1 MDAFFTQPLERQRLI
16 HEEAGRRL
24 GLSAGS
30 VEKDLWVCW
39 TLRALFRLPSS
50 GPHLT
55 FKGGTSLSKGWKL
68 IDRFSEDIDVVIN
81 REFLG
86 FAGAD
91 APEEAPSNKQRVK
104 RLEALMLAAQHHI
117 RDVLSAEL
125 EQEIRRLLPSMDLW
139 KLEPDTDDPDGQT
152 LLFHYP
158 PAMGATAYVRP
169 VVKIELGARSDTEPS
184 ATPEITPYLAAA
196 LPGEIADSRFTVRAV
211 APERTFWEKAALLH
225 EETYR
230 EGSAAPKARLARHYY
245 DLWCLITRGVA
256 ERAEA
261 DTGLFD
267 RVAAHRAVFFRRSR
281 DAQESFKPGSLRLV
295 PADDSRAHWRRDYD
309 AMRESMFF
317 GEVPEFA
324 EILAVV
330 GRFEEDFNSRRHRG
344 SQPKRNHDR

>member
-1 MDAFFTQPLERQRLI
+1 MDAFLTQPVDRQRLI
-16 HEEAGRRL
+16 YEEAARRL

-39 TLRALFRLPSS
+39 TLRALFRLPAS

-68 IDRFSEDIDVVIN
+68 IDRFSEDIDIVIN

-86 FAGAD
+86 FGGVD
-91 APEEAPSNKQRVK
+91 APEDAPSNKQRVK

-117 RDVLSAEL
+117 RDVLGPAL
-125 EQEIRRLLPSMDLW
+125 AQEIRRLLPSTDRW
-139 KLEPDTDDPDGQT
+139 KLEPDADDPDAQT

-158 PAMGATAYVRP
+158 PAMGAAAYVRP

-184 ATPEITPYLAAA
+184 ATPEIAPYLADAF
-196 LPGEIADSRFTVRAV
+196 PDDVPDSRFTVHAV
-211 APERTFWEKAALLH
+211 APERTFWEKVALLH

-230 EGSAAPKARLARHYY
+230 EGSATPKARLARHYY

-256 ERAEA
+256 ERAGR
-261 DTGLFD
+261 DRGLFD

-281 DAQESFKPGSLRLV
+281 DAQASFRPGSLRLV
-295 PADDSRAHWRRDYD
+295 PAEDRRALWQRDYD
-309 AMRESMFF
+309 AMRDSMFF
-317 GEVPEFA
+317 GETPEFA

-330 GRFEEDFNSRRHRG
+330 NRFEEDFNSTRQRNFEP
-344 SQPKRNHDR
+344 QP

>member
-1 MDAFFTQPLERQRLI
+1 MDTFLTQPVERQRVVY
-16 HEEAGRRL
+16 EEGGRRL

-39 TLRALFRLPSS
+39 TLRALFRLSSS

-68 IDRFSEDIDVVIN
+68 IDRFSEDIDIVIN

-86 FAGAD
+86 FGGAD
-91 APEEAPSNKQRVK
+91 APEDASNKQRGK
-104 RLEALMLAAQHHI
+104 RLEALMLAAQHHV
-117 RDVLSAEL
+117 RDVLGPAL
-125 EQEIRRLLPSMDLW
+125 EQEIRHLLPSRDRW
-139 KLEPDTDDPDGQT
+139 KLEPDADDPDAQT

-158 PAMGATAYVRP
+158 PTMGAAAYVRP

-184 ATPEITPYLAAA
+184 ATPEIAPYLAEAFPDEVPDA
-196 LPGEIADSRFTVRAV
+196 RFTVHAV

-230 EGSAAPKARLARHYY
+230 EGSATPKARLARHYY

-256 ERAEA
+256 ERAA
-261 DTGLFD
+261 RDTALFD

-281 DAQESFKPGSLRLV
+281 DAQASFKPGSIRIV
-295 PADDSRAHWRRDYD
+295 PARRPPSPVAARLRRHARIHVLRRRAGFRRDSR
-309 AMRESMFF
+309 
-317 GEVPEFA
+317 
-324 EILAVV
+324 
-330 GRFEEDFNSRRHRG
+330 SR
-344 SQPKRNHDR
+344 QPF

>member
-1 MDAFFTQPLERQRLI
+1 MDAFLTQPLERQRVI
-16 HEEAGRRL
+16 YEEAGRRL

-68 IDRFSEDIDVVIN
+68 IDRFSEDIDIVIS

-86 FAGAD
+86 FGGAD
-91 APEEAPSNKQRVK
+91 APEDAPSNKQRVK
-104 RLEALMLAAQHHI
+104 RLEALMLAAQNHI
-117 RDVLSAEL
+117 RDVLGPAL
-125 EQEIRRLLPSMDLW
+125 EQEIRHLLPSTARW
-139 KLEPDTDDPDGQT
+139 TLEPDADDPDAQT

-158 PAMGATAYVRP
+158 AAMGAAAYVRP

-184 ATPEITPYLAAA
+184 ATPEIAPYLAEVFHDEV
-196 LPGEIADSRFTVRAV
+196 PDSRFTVHAV
-211 APERTFWEKAALLH
+211 APERTFWEKVALLH

-230 EGSAAPKARLARHYY
+230 EGSVAPKARLARHYY

-256 ERAEA
+256 ERAA
-261 DTGLFD
+261 RDTGLFD
-267 RVAAHRAVFFRRSR
+267 RVATHRAVFFRRSR
-281 DAQESFKPGSLRLV
+281 DAQASFKPGSLRLV
-295 PADDSRAHWRRDYD
+295 PADDRLAQWRRDYD

-317 GEVPEFA
+317 GEAPEFA

-330 GRFEEDFNSRRHRG
+330 SRFEEDFNSGRPRHFEP
-344 SQPKRNHDR
+344 QP

>member
-1 MDAFFTQPLERQRLI
+1 MDAFLSQPVERQRI
-16 HEEAGRRL
+16 IYEEAGRRL

-68 IDRFSEDIDVVIN
+68 IDRFSEDIDIVIS

-86 FAGAD
+86 FGGAD
-91 APEEAPSNKQRVK
+91 APEDAPSKKQRAK
-104 RLEALMLAAQHHI
+104 RLEALMLAAQKHI
-117 RDVLSAEL
+117 REVLGPAL
-125 EQEIRRLLPSMDLW
+125 EGEIRHLLPSTARW
-139 KLEPDTDDPDGQT
+139 TLEPDVDDPDGQT

-158 PAMGATAYVRP
+158 PAQGAAAYVRP

-184 ATPEITPYLAAA
+184 ATPKIAPYLAEVFPDDVPDA
-196 LPGEIADSRFTVRAV
+196 EFTVHAV
-211 APERTFWEKAALLH
+211 APERTFWEKVALLH

-230 EGSAAPKARLARHYY
+230 EGAAAPKARLARHYY

-256 ERAEA
+256 ERAA
-261 DTGLFD
+261 RDTGLFE

-281 DAQESFKPGSLRLV
+281 DAQASFAPGSLRLV
-295 PADDSRAHWRRDYD
+295 PAHDRRLRWRRDYD

-317 GEVPEFA
+317 GEAPSFDQ
-324 EILAVV
+324 ILAVV
-330 GRFEEDFNSRRHRG
+330 SGFESTFNNKPR
-344 SQPKRNHDR
+344 

>member
-1 MDAFFTQPLERQRLI
+1 MDAFFTQPLERQRVI
-16 HEEAGRRL
+16 YEEAGRQL

-86 FAGAD
+86 FAGAG

-117 RDVLSAEL
+117 RDVLGPEL
-125 EQEIRRLLPSMDLW
+125 ELEIRRLLPSMDLW
-139 KLEPDTDDPDGQT
+139 KLEPDNDDPDGQT

-196 LPGEIADSRFTVRAV
+196 LPSEVADSRF
-211 APERTFWEKAALLH
+211 
-225 EETYR
+225 
-230 EGSAAPKARLARHYY
+230 S
-245 DLWCLITRGVA
+245 
-256 ERAEA
+256 
-261 DTGLFD
+261 
-267 RVAAHRAVFFRRSR
+267 FFSW
-281 DAQESFKPGSLRLV
+281 P
-295 PADDSRAHWRRDYD
+295 
-309 AMRESMFF
+309 
-317 GEVPEFA
+317 
-324 EILAVV
+324 
-330 GRFEEDFNSRRHRG
+330 
-344 SQPKRNHDR
+344 

>member
-1 MDAFFTQPLERQRLI
+1 MDVFLTQSVERQRVLY
-16 HEEAGRRL
+16 EEAGRRL

-68 IDRFSEDIDVVIN
+68 IERFSEDIDIVID

-86 FAGAD
+86 FGGAD
-91 APEEAPSNKQRVK
+91 APEDAPSNKQRVK

-117 RDVLSAEL
+117 RDVLCPAL
-125 EQEIRRLLPSMDLW
+125 EQDIQRLLPSTDLW
-139 KLEPDTDDPDGQT
+139 KLESDADDPDGQT

-158 PAMGATAYVRP
+158 PAMGDTAYVRP

-184 ATPEITPYLAAA
+184 ATPEITPYLADAF
-196 LPGEIADSRFTVRAV
+196 PDEVQHSRFSVRAV

-230 EGSAAPKARLARHYY
+230 EGSTAPKARLARHYY

-256 ERAEA
+256 PRAA
-261 DTGLFD
+261 SDIALFD

-281 DAQESFKPGSLRLV
+281 DAQESFKRGSLRLV
-295 PADDSRAHWRRDYD
+295 PADDRRAHWRRDYD

-317 GEVPEFA
+317 GEAPPFND
-324 EILAVV
+324 ILAIV
-330 GRFEEDFNSRRHRG
+330 GRFQEDFNSGRHRH
-344 SQPKRNHDR
+344 SEPQP

>member
-1 MDAFFTQPLERQRLI
+1 MDAFLAQPVERQRVLY
-16 HEEAGRRL
+16 EEAGRQL

-39 TLRALFRLPSS
+39 TLRALFRLPTS
-50 GPHLT
+50 GAHLT

-68 IDRFSEDIDVVIN
+68 IERFSEDIDVVID

-86 FAGAD
+86 FGGAN
-91 APEEAPSNKQRVK
+91 APEEAASNKQRAK
-104 RLEALMLAAQHHI
+104 RLDLLMFACQQHIQEAL
-117 RDVLSAEL
+117 RPSL
-125 EQEIRRLLPSMDLW
+125 EQEIRRRLPLPGQWRLESDVDDL
-139 KLEPDTDDPDGQT
+139 DGQT

-158 PAMGATAYVRP
+158 PAMGETAYVRP

-184 ATPEITPYLAAA
+184 ATPEIAPYLADVF
-196 LPGEIADSRFTVRAV
+196 ADDVVDARFSVRAV

-230 EGSAAPKARLARHYY
+230 EGAAAPKARLARHYY

-256 ERAEA
+256 ERAVV
-261 DTGLFD
+261 DTGLFE

-281 DAQESFKPGSLRLV
+281 DAQASFRPGSLRLI
-295 PADDSRAHWRRDYD
+295 PDAERRGYWKRDYD

-317 GEVPEFA
+317 GETPEFD
-324 EILAVV
+324 EIIALVT
-330 GRFEEDFNSRRHRG
+330 RFEEMFNATVG
-344 SQPKRNHDR
+344 

>member
-1 MDAFFTQPLERQRLI
+1 MDACLTQPLERQRVI
-16 HEEAGRRL
+16 YEEAGRRL

-39 TLRALFRLPSS
+39 TLRALFRQPVS

-68 IDRFSEDIDVVIN
+68 IDRFSEDIDIVIS

-86 FAGAD
+86 FGGD
-91 APEEAPSNKQRVK
+91 EAPEDAPSNKQRAK
-104 RLEALMLAAQHHI
+104 RLEALMLAARHHI
-117 RDVLSAEL
+117 RDVLSPAL
-125 EQEIRRLLPSMDLW
+125 EQEIRRLLPSAPW
-139 KLEPDTDDPDGQT
+139 TLEVDADDPDAQT

-158 PAMGATAYVRP
+158 PAMGAAAYVRP

-184 ATPEITPYLAAA
+184 ATPEIAPYLADVFPDEM
-196 LPGEIADSRFTVRAV
+196 LGSQFLVHAV
-211 APERTFWEKAALLH
+211 VPERTFWEKVALLH

-256 ERAEA
+256 DRAA
-261 DTGLFD
+261 RDGTLFD

-281 DAQESFKPGSLRLV
+281 DAQASFAPGSLRII
-295 PADDSRAHWRRDYD
+295 PAADRVAQWRRDYD

-330 GRFEEDFNSRRHRG
+330 GRFEEDFNSGRHRDFEP
-344 SQPKRNHDR
+344 QL

>member
-1 MDAFFTQPLERQRLI
+1 MDTFLAQPGERQRVI
-16 HEEAGRRL
+16 YEEASRRL

-39 TLRALFRLPSS
+39 TLRALFHLPTS

-68 IDRFSEDIDVVIN
+68 IDRFSEDIDIVIN

-86 FAGAD
+86 FGGAD
-91 APEEAPSNKQRVK
+91 APEHAPSNKQRVK
-104 RLEALMLAAQHHI
+104 RLDALMLAARHHI
-117 RDVLSAEL
+117 RDVLSPTL
-125 EQEIRRLLPSMDLW
+125 EQAIRRLLPSAPWTLQVDA
-139 KLEPDTDDPDGQT
+139 DDPDAQT

-158 PAMGATAYVRP
+158 PAMGSAAYVRP

-184 ATPEITPYLAAA
+184 ATPEIAPYLAEVFPDEV
-196 LPGEIADSRFTVRAV
+196 PGSRFPVHAV
-211 APERTFWEKAALLH
+211 APERTFWEKVALLH

-256 ERAEA
+256 ERAARDGE
-261 DTGLFD
+261 LFD
-267 RVAAHRAVFFRRSR
+267 RVAGHRAVFFRRSR
-281 DAQESFKPGSLRLV
+281 DAQTSFAPGSLRIV
-295 PADDSRAHWRRDYD
+295 PAADRLAQWRRDYD

-317 GEVPEFA
+317 GDVPDFA
-324 EILAVV
+324 EILSVV
-330 GRFEEDFNSRRHRG
+330 GRFEEHFNSSRHRKVG
-344 SQPKRNHDR
+344 AEPQP

>member
-1 MDAFFTQPLERQRLI
+1 MDAFLTQPVERQRVI
-16 HEEAGRRL
+16 YEEAGRRL

-68 IDRFSEDIDVVIN
+68 IERFSEDIDIVID

-86 FAGAD
+86 FGGAD
-91 APEEAPSNKQRVK
+91 APEDAPSNKQRAK
-104 RLEALMLAAQHHI
+104 RLAALMLAAQHHI
-117 RDVLSAEL
+117 RDVLGPAL
-125 EQEIRRLLPSMDLW
+125 EQEIPRLLPSTDIW
-139 KLEPDTDDPDGQT
+139 KLESDADDPDGQT

-158 PAMGATAYVRP
+158 SAMGATAYVRP

-184 ATPEITPYLAAA
+184 ATPEITPYLADVY
-196 LPGEIADSRFTVRAV
+196 PDEVQGSRFSVRAV

-230 EGSAAPKARLARHYY
+230 EGSTAPKARLARHYY

-256 ERAEA
+256 DRVAR
-261 DTGLFD
+261 DTELFD

-281 DAQESFKPGSLRLV
+281 DAQESFTRGSLRLV
-295 PADDSRAHWRRDYD
+295 PAADRRNQWQRDYQ

-317 GEVPEFA
+317 GEAPEFD
-324 EILAVV
+324 EIIEVV
-330 GRFEEDFNSRRHRG
+330 RVFQDTFNAPVPR
-344 SQPKRNHDR
+344 

>member
-1 MDAFFTQPLERQRLI
+1 MDAFLTQPLERQRLI
-16 HEEAGRRL
+16 YEEAGRRL

-39 TLRALFRLPSS
+39 TLRALFCLPVS

-68 IDRFSEDIDVVIN
+68 IDRFSEDIDIVIA

-86 FAGAD
+86 FGGAD
-91 APEEAPSNKQRVK
+91 APEDAPSNKQRVR
-104 RLEALMLAAQHHI
+104 RLEALMHAARTHI
-117 RDVLSAEL
+117 RDVLSPAL
-125 EQEIRRLLPSMDLW
+125 EQQVRHLLPPTSSW
-139 KLEPDTDDPDGQT
+139 KLETDADDPDAQT

-158 PAMGATAYVRP
+158 PAMGTAVYVRP

-184 ATPEITPYLAAA
+184 ATPEIAPYLAEVF
-196 LPGEIADSRFTVRAV
+196 PDEVRGSQFAV
-211 APERTFWEKAALLH
+211 HAVTPERTFWEKVALLH
-225 EETYR
+225 EESYR
-230 EGSAAPKARLARHYY
+230 ESGAAPKARLARHYY

-256 ERAEA
+256 ERAIRDGA
-261 DTGLFD
+261 LFG

-281 DAQESFKPGSLRLV
+281 DAQASFAPGSLRIV
-295 PADDSRAHWRRDYD
+295 PAADRLTLWRRDYD

-330 GRFEEDFNSRRHRG
+330 GRFEEDFNSPRRHDADVEPQ
-344 SQPKRNHDR
+344 S